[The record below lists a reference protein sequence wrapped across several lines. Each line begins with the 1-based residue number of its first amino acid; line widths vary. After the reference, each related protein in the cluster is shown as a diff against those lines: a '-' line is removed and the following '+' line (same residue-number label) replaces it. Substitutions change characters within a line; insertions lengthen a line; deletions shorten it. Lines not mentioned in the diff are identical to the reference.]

1 MFLSLELAFSKK
13 NQRIFSFTYLQSHR
27 LSQKVLCEH
36 NALLQDLLSAQLHN
50 ILLFFS
56 FSYSRLFPFCLVT
69 AKQNSMCNLPSPTS
83 LLLNFWLP
91 LILTAK
97 PAEDVPVSALNTLG
111 IQDVNPPSSLSPPS
125 SAFL

>member
-13 NQRIFSFTYLQSHR
+13 NQHIFSFTYQQSHR
-27 LSQKVLCEH
+27 LSQKVLCKH

-56 FSYSRLFPFCLVT
+56 FSYSRLFPFCLVA

-83 LLLNFWLP
+83 LLLELCLP
-91 LILTAK
+91 LIFTAK
-97 PAEDVPVSALNTLG
+97 PAEDVPVSALNILVT
-111 IQDVNPPSSLSPPS
+111 QDATPPSSLLFPS
-125 SAFL
+125 SVFL